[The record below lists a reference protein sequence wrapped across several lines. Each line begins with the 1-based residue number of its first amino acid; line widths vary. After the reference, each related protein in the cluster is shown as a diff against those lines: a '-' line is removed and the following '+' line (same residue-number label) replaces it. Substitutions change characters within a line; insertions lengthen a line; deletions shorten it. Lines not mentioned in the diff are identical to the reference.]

1 MLAYNQV
8 SLRIAKRVYA
18 LTITIRQIFSASE
31 YCFLHHYASFSHT
44 RDTTDVDVPAV
55 YHQLN
60 DTYHSSSES
69 EIDIEDRPSTS
80 KQKPTSNKNSREIEQ
95 EISQDW
101 KLACRQLLETLWQ
114 CEDSIPFR

>member
-1 MLAYNQV
+1 MKNIRFLF
-8 SLRIAKRVYA
+8 
-18 LTITIRQIFSASE
+18 TIRQIFATSE
-31 YCFLHHYASFSHT
+31 RYFLHYYASLSYT
-44 RDTTDVDVPAV
+44 RETIDVDVPAV

-60 DTYHSSSES
+60 DTYHSSES

-80 KQKPTSNKNSREIEQ
+80 KQKSTSNRSLRSQ
-95 EISQDW
+95 EIPQDW